1 MAAAGLSDRVDIRLL
16 DYRDVVDGPYD
27 AIRLIGMFEHGLG
40 KLGEYFGAAPRGGR
54 AGGGC

>member
-1 MAAAGLSDRVDIRLL
+1 
-16 DYRDVVDGPYD
+16 
-27 AIRLIGMFEHGLG
+27 MFEHGLG